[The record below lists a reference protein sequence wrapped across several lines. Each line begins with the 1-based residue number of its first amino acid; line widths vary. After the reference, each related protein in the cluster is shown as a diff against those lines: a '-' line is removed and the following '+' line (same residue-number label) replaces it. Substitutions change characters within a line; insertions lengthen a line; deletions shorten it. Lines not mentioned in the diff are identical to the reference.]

1 MHTNKLEFDTY
12 NSDTLVFN
20 TWFDELNIR
29 ITILDDILVQIE
41 GYDDIRF
48 KDLGKL
54 NIYFGIFGIDI
65 DPNEYDMLAYE
76 DGAQVY

>member
-1 MHTNKLEFDTY
+1 MIFGSN
-12 NSDTLVFN
+12 
-20 TWFDELNIR
+20 
-29 ITILDDILVQIE
+29 E

-54 NIYFGIFGIDI
+54 NIYFEYGIDI

-76 DGAQVY
+76 DGYNKLLTKNLMMLMNI

>member
-1 MHTNKLEFDTY
+1 LIRIIA
-12 NSDTLVFN
+12 DTLVFN

-48 KDLGKL
+48 KDLGKP
-54 NIYFGIFGIDI
+54 NIYFGNIFGIDI

>member
-48 KDLGKL
+48 KDLG
-54 NIYFGIFGIDI
+54 NQIFTLVIFSALLI
-65 DPNEYDMLAYE
+65 LMNMIC
-76 DGAQVY
+76 